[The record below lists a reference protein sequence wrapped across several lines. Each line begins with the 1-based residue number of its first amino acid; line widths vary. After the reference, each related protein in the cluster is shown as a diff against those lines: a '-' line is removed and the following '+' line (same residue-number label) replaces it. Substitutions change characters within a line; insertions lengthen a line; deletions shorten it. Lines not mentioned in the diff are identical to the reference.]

1 MVYPHGHRPEVAK
14 PMGAAGHTAPTTGS
28 ERRRGIPRGEG
39 SRPRPPALQEKEEEA
54 QSHKRSHLGT
64 PGGATRRQ
72 ARPRWRATGLV
83 APPSRSLGAT
93 RRAPSLCGGLRRK
106 EKAGP
111 CAAAQPRSRR
121 GTRTEHVLPRRAAES
136 PPAQSLGAG
145 CWWMQS
151 KGHMGPAGQLSCSM
165 KCLSAFPRKENVE
178 K

>member
-1 MVYPHGHRPEVAK
+1 
-14 PMGAAGHTAPTTGS
+14 MGAAGHTAPTTGS

-111 CAAAQPRSRR
+111 CAAAQPQRNKNRARAPPPGRR
-121 GTRTEHVLPRRAAES
+121 VASGPEPRRRVLVDAEQGAHGPGGTAVLFHEVFERLPKKGKCGEVGPQ
-136 PPAQSLGAG
+136 PPQG
-145 CWWMQS
+145 
-151 KGHMGPAGQLSCSM
+151 
-165 KCLSAFPRKENVE
+165 E
-178 K
+178 